1 MVRRHSLL
9 VFTLALVII
18 SAGCKNKTQNPIAN
32 VDSKQPDKVLFD
44 RAMDALKHN
53 KFDVARLTLQT
64 LINTYP
70 DSEFIAR
77 AKLGVA
83 DSWLAENTSAA
94 LAQAEAEYKDFQTF
108 SPNMP
113 EAAES
118 QLKVAEIHYRQME
131 KPDRDYTH
139 AKRAEDEYRQ
149 LILQYPDSV
158 LVTQAKQK
166 LLQVQEVLG
175 EREFRIGRFYYIR
188 QSWAA
193 SIARLRSLVDAYP
206 LYSEVDEALYLLG
219 QSYESQMEI
228 IRASAMSEA
237 PKANMLAQMKKDAG
251 AAYTKIITRY
261 PAMMRVDSARERLKA
276 LNLPVP
282 TATPEALAQSKAE
295 EESRG
300 ELGMMGRIM
309 MNVKKRPDMART
321 ATVGEPSLTDPQPTN
336 ATDVVKAMVAAVTN
350 TATADNKATVETI
363 KNKSQTNQ
371 PVPRSDDGTQT
382 PPPAPAP
389 TNDVS
394 SEPDTKQ
401 ADSSSSNKTESTSKK
416 KKKKGIRKI
425 IPFGN

>member
-1 MVRRHSLL
+1 MLRRHTLL
-9 VFTLALVII
+9 VLTLSVAII
-18 SAGCKNKTQNPIAN
+18 GVGCKNKTQNPIAN

-94 LAQAEAEYKDFQTF
+94 LAQAEAEYIDFQTF
-108 SPNMP
+108 FPNMP

-139 AKRAEDEYRQ
+139 AKRAEDAYRQ

-158 LVTQAKQK
+158 LVEPAKQK
-166 LLQVQEVLG
+166 LRQVQEVLG
-175 EREFRIGRFYYIR
+175 EREFRVGRFYYIR

-193 SIARLRSLVDAYP
+193 SIARLKSLVDAYP
-206 LYSEVDEALYLLG
+206 LYSQVDEALYLLG
-219 QSYESQMEI
+219 QSYEAQMEI
-228 IRASAMSEA
+228 IRASAMREDA
-237 PKANMLAQMKKDAG
+237 KANLLAQMKKDAG
-251 AAYTKIITRY
+251 GAYSKIITRY
-261 PAMMRVDSARERLKA
+261 PAMLRADSARDRLKS
-276 LNLPVP
+276 LSLPVP
-282 TATPEALAQSKAE
+282 TPTPEALAQSKAE

-300 ELGMMGRIM
+300 ELGMVSSFML
-309 MNVKKRPDMART
+309 NLKKRPDMART
-321 ATVGEPSLTDPQPTN
+321 ATVGEPSLTDPPQTN
-336 ATDVVKAMVAAVTN
+336 ATEVVKAMVTAA
-350 TATADNKATVETI
+350 AGGGENKATVETI
-363 KNKSQTNQ
+363 KDKPLTNE
-371 PVPRSDDGTQT
+371 PVPHSETDG
-382 PPPAPAP
+382 PAPLPAPAP

-394 SEPDTKQ
+394 APTTDSETD
-401 ADSSSSNKTESTSKK
+401 ASSSSKQESSSKK